1 MNADPLILLVPD
13 IEVAA
18 ASQDVADFLQF
29 CESTSSIWNLQT
41 NVFSTHLCVMNVLL
55 EECLHFIVVLGQFF
69 GMHSDDVRVGISAI
83 VTKVKRLAQGANVV
97 RSLSSAR
104 LTGAGR
110 VSDPLHQWDP
120 RARRSPGIRTP
131 LRQVSSSCRRNNKWL
146 SLARKTKKIFWA
158 SCSAVEGSRPE
169 K

>member
-41 NVFSTHLCVMNVLL
+41 NVFSTHLCVVDVLL

-83 VTKVKRLAQGANVV
+83 VTKVKRLAQGATVV
-97 RSLSSAR
+97 RSLSSA
-104 LTGAGR
+104 
-110 VSDPLHQWDP
+110 PH
-120 RARRSPGIRTP
+120 RS
-131 LRQVSSSCRRNNKWL
+131 
-146 SLARKTKKIFWA
+146 WA
-158 SCSAVEGSRPE
+158 SFGSTASVGSQGTEIAGYPYASASSFQ
-169 K
+169 